1 MSKLNKRFRLILK
14 PEPPFNF
21 KLTMQKPAGWSLFTP
36 FEIAA
41 KDVLWTALHIDGL
54 LIGLRLRSLGSL
66 GRPKIAIDVFSRKK
80 ISSEQKESIKAALIY
95 RLGINEDL
103 SGFYKMARSDSILKH
118 VLPDLYGMHDT
129 SPSHLFAE
137 ATLAITLQMAPWKRS
152 EEMMNCLIKTYGEQA
167 DFDGKKVSVW
177 PTAVEIARHSPSEL
191 ARRCKLGYRAKLLVK
206 LARRLAKGFK
216 SIEDLEKLS
225 PEESR
230 QLLLEL
236 PGIGDYS
243 ADILNPHGGFPIDV
257 WSAEVFGKLLYGRT
271 LKGRDSI
278 EKIKARGLKRWG
290 KWSWLAFFYIVQ
302 DLKNLS
308 RKLGVKLRL
317 Y

>member
-1 MSKLNKRFRLILK
+1 MSKLTKSFRIILK
-14 PEPPFNF
+14 PKPPYNF
-21 KLTMQKPAGWSLFTP
+21 QITMQKPAGWSLFTP

-54 LIGLRLRSLGSL
+54 LIGLRLNSLGSSR
-66 GRPKIAIDVFSRKK
+66 RPKIAIDVFARKK
-80 ISSEQKESIKAALIY
+80 ISSEQKEKIKAALIY

-103 SGFYKMARSDSILKH
+103 SGFYKMARGDSILKH
-118 VLPDLYGMHDT
+118 VLPDLYGMRDT

-167 DFDGKKVSVW
+167 NFDGKKVSVW
-177 PTAVEIARHSPSEL
+177 PTAAEISRHRPSEL

-230 QLLLEL
+230 QMLLEL
-236 PGIGDYS
+236 PGVGDYS

-257 WSAEVFGKLLYGRT
+257 WSAEVFSKLLYGRT

-278 EKIKARGLKRWG
+278 ERIKACGLKRWG
-290 KWSWLAFFYIVQ
+290 KWSWLAFFYVVQ
-302 DLKNLS
+302 DLENLS